1 MSSPRR
7 CFFILFVILLTA
19 TSAVPITARLLK
31 AAPRKVKPAPYTI
44 YRTATPITI
53 DGKLDEPGWFAAP
66 SVGEFQFAW
75 YKSGKREQTVAKLLW
90 DDKNLYVSFI
100 CQDAHIAGTR
110 TKHDSDVWEDD
121 CVEVFTAPNPDLP
134 MAYFNIEMSVRG
146 AHLDGYHPSK
156 KSTPLETNWN
166 AEGIQIKASV
176 VGTLN
181 DDGDTDS
188 FWILEAAI
196 PFAAFAHVAKQTPPR
211 PDDVWHLNLN
221 RLGGDTNIQYS
232 QWSPGTSAVPQY
244 HRPQDFGRVI
254 FSAATRPVQEVRDT
268 K

>member
-1 MSSPRR
+1 MSFPRR
-7 CFFILFVILLTA
+7 LLFVLFAMLLSA
-19 TSAVPITARLLK
+19 TSAAPIATRLLK
-31 AAPRKVKPAPYTI
+31 AAPREVKPAPYTI

-75 YKSGKREQTVAKLLW
+75 YKSGKREQTVAKFLW

-134 MAYFNIEMSVRG
+134 MAYFNIEMNVRG

-156 KSTPLETNWN
+156 KLTPLETNWN
-166 AEGIQIKASV
+166 AEGIQIKTSV

-181 DDGDTDS
+181 NDSDTDTL
-188 FWILEAAI
+188 WILEAAI
-196 PFAAFAHVAKQTPPR
+196 PFAAFAHVAKHTRPL

-221 RLGGDTNIQYS
+221 RLGGNTNSQYS
-232 QWSPGTSAVPQY
+232 QWSPGTSTKPQY

-254 FSAATRPVQEVRDT
+254 FSDATRPVQEVRDT

>member
-1 MSSPRR
+1 MLFSRR
-7 CFFILFVILLTA
+7 QVFTLLAIALTA
-19 TSAVPITARLLK
+19 MSAVPILARQLK
-31 AAPRKVKPAPYTI
+31 AEAQVVKPGSYAI

-66 SVGEFQFAW
+66 SVGDFQFAW
-75 YKSGKREQTVAKLLW
+75 YKSGKREQTVAKFLW

-110 TKHDSDVWEDD
+110 TDHDSDVWEDD

-134 MAYFNIEMSVRG
+134 MAYFNIEMNVRG
-146 AHLDGYHPSK
+146 THLDGYHPSK
-156 KSTPLETNWN
+156 NSTPFETNWN
-166 AEGIQIKASV
+166 AEGIQIKTSV

-181 DDGDTDS
+181 NDRDTDS
-188 FWILEAAI
+188 LWILEAAI
-196 PFAAFAHVAKQTPPR
+196 PFAAFAHVAKHTPPH
-211 PDDVWHLNLN
+211 PNDVWHLNLN
-221 RLGGDTNIQYS
+221 RLGGVTNVQYS
-232 QWSPGTSAVPQY
+232 QWSPGTSVKPQY

-254 FSAATRPVQEVRDT
+254 FSDEMRPVQDVRDT